1 MKRKIIFYS
10 HLTYV
15 LFHFFN
21 AEDGTMLQFI
31 SFCCCEF
38 IKAILLFDEIT
49 FEGKQIPTSISYSN
63 FYQMLARM
71 L

>member
-1 MKRKIIFYS
+1 
-10 HLTYV
+10 
-15 LFHFFN
+15 
-21 AEDGTMLQFI
+21 MLRFI

-49 FEGKQIPTSISYSN
+49 FEGKQIPTSVSYSN
-63 FYQMLARM
+63 FYQMLARI